1 MRRTRVRQRNNHL
14 NLEVVVG
21 VKTLGRHPEAHR
33 TTNITGKDHGI
44 EAGAEVGHERPQRK
58 TRRGIIHVQAHH
70 RRSVRNTR
78 KGKLFHYL
86 LFHQLLIF
94 KSFLLTVIK
103 STTNALAALT
113 DTSTAVTKETV
124 PETGTIA
131 IMTVNTDTTKIIQK
145 VAAIKSTRNT
155 DLAKRSVTITAKTNI
170 EAITIRVNIENAHVI
185 EGDKC
190 KCK

>member
-1 MRRTRVRQRNNHL
+1 M
-14 NLEVVVG
+14 
-21 VKTLGRHPEAHR
+21 
-33 TTNITGKDHGI
+33 
-44 EAGAEVGHERPQRK
+44 
-58 TRRGIIHVQAHH
+58 
-70 RRSVRNTR
+70 
-78 KGKLFHYL
+78 
-86 LFHQLLIF
+86 
-94 KSFLLTVIK
+94 
-103 STTNALAALT
+103 TNALAALT

-131 IMTVNTDTTKIIQK
+131 IMTVNTDTKKIIQK